1 MKMVRLALYIICG
14 IHSLRSGHWSGKSPR
29 ERISSI
35 HYRQEDNVFDKAIGD
50 SLAVGNIMTISL
62 EDCIGRAEPQT
73 T

>member
-1 MKMVRLALYIICG
+1 MFLTRQLAI
-14 IHSLRSGHWSGKSPR
+14 
-29 ERISSI
+29 
-35 HYRQEDNVFDKAIGD
+35 